1 MSAIE
6 KIEVIPL
13 RIGDVDAE
21 DCDGTGDTVVVR
33 LTDKDGRTGIGESDA
48 SPEAVK
54 AFLETPTA
62 HIWARRASE
71 VLEGSDPIEIAALWE
86 RLYEATSYSGRR
98 GLGIHALSA
107 IDLALHDL
115 AGKQIGVPAYKFMGG
130 ARRDRLRPYCT
141 IFPGLP
147 RGRSLSDLLDITGKQ
162 FEKALGLGF
171 KAVKM
176 EVMYFDLVTDSE
188 LVEAIREGRRMLGD
202 GITMMLDFGYRWHDW
217 HDALWVL
224 RKIDDCNIYFAEAT
238 LQHDDLHGHARLS
251 QMSPIRICGAELA
264 ATRWEVRE
272 WIETGKVSVVQ
283 PDITRCGGLTEI
295 RRIADMCELYG
306 VQVIPHGWKT
316 GILAAASRHFQ
327 AACPNAPYFEFISPH
342 VYQSPLREKL
352 VHPEPTVE
360 EGFMALPTGAGLGVE
375 LDEAV
380 VETYRVRS

>member
-1 MSAIE
+1 MSTIE
-6 KIEVIPL
+6 KIEIIPL
-13 RIGDVDAE
+13 RVGGVDVE
-21 DCDGTGDTVVVR
+21 DCDGTVDTVVIR
-33 LTDKDGRTGIGESDA
+33 LMDSEGRTGIGESDA

-62 HIWARRASE
+62 HIWARHASE
-71 VLEGSDPIEIAALWE
+71 VLIGADPVEIAALWE
-86 RLYEATSYSGRR
+86 RLYESTFYSGRR

-107 IDLALHDL
+107 VDLALHDL
-115 AGKQIGVPAYKFMGG
+115 AGKQLGLPAYKLMGG
-130 ARRDRLRPYCT
+130 ARRVRLRPYCT

-147 RGRSLSDLLDITGKQ
+147 RGRTLKELLTITGNQ
-162 FEKALGLGF
+162 FEQALALGF
-171 KAVKM
+171 RAVKM

-188 LVEAIREGRRMLGD
+188 LVAAIREGRRMLGD
-202 GITMMLDFGYRWHDW
+202 QITMMIDFGYRWRDW

-224 RKIDDCNIYFAEAT
+224 RKIEDCNVYFAEAT

-251 QMSPIRICGAELA
+251 EMSPIRICGAEMA

-272 WIETGKVSVVQ
+272 WIETGKVAVVQ

-352 VHPEPTVE
+352 VRPEPTIE
-360 EGFMALPTGAGLGVE
+360 EGTMALPTGAGLGVE
-375 LDEAV
+375 LDERIV
-380 VETYRVRS
+380 DTYRVRP